1 MRRTLQTILF
11 CIFACSA
18 IAAALIGYFSTDWVT
33 RQLIERNI
41 DTTQAAISGK
51 FAAFDV
57 LLENEEMAMERRM
70 AAALPEL
77 AKELLG
83 ERPSFARRSTD
94 ELAAISRRL
103 GVDNIYIVD
112 RNTVVV
118 ATDFAA
124 DKGFELGTIS
134 PGLRSFLT
142 GLIGT
147 GKFVADRIN
156 MSSKTGILQKYA
168 YFSPKGSDHIAEVSI
183 DIRKFLARERSQAF
197 VDFLFGSF
205 FRELAQTREYL
216 TAIDI
221 HMVNAIGRHSLFQPG
236 QQMDE
241 GIAARLRGQ
250 DRILERQGNLWKV
263 YSKISPVNSR
273 LSTAEFLAVT
283 TTHDFSLLSNRVQ
296 MIIALVV
303 GMMILVSAIAYLLA
317 AQVASRR
324 LIARIE
330 TIRHG
335 VSRIADGDY
344 QHNLSIEGRRDEI
357 NSIADDI
364 NIMRREIE
372 QDIARREADAA
383 RLAQAMK
390 LEEEARESAEIANLS
405 KTKFL
410 SSVSHELRTPLQAI
424 LGYAQ
429 LMQLDGTAP
438 LGATQQDRIGR
449 ILKAGEQLSQLIG
462 NILDLAQAEKGVL
475 SLDISS
481 VQPAPVIADAAALIG
496 VMAREREIGVVNR
509 AVGKHLPNLRADP
522 GRLGQVLLNLLGN
535 AVKYSK
541 APGDVCLDAEE
552 VQGGKFLRISIT
564 DNGPGIPKDKSD
576 RLFHWFERLGREN
589 TGVSGVG
596 IGLALC
602 HDLVTRM
609 DGNIGFD
616 NVEGGGCRFWI
627 EIPVSGEGVA
637 AAADLAPPAAS
648 GSGKNDALQTV
659 LYIEDNPELVEL
671 MHSIF
676 AVFPDYALRTA
687 RDGETGLRMAKTE
700 LPDVILMDLNLPGM
714 DGVAACKALKE
725 DLATRDI
732 PVIAVSGAVTM
743 IDEVQATEAGFFAHL
758 TKPFKIQDA
767 RDTLRRALAAGSRP
781 KG

>member
-1 MRRTLQTILF
+1 MT
-11 CIFACSA
+11 
-18 IAAALIGYFSTDWVT
+18 
-33 RQLIERNI
+33 
-41 DTTQAAISGK
+41 
-51 FAAFDV
+51 
-57 LLENEEMAMERRM
+57 
-70 AAALPEL
+70 AALPAL

-83 ERPSFARRSTD
+83 DKPSFARRSTE
-94 ELAAISRRL
+94 ELAAISKRL

-124 DKGFELGTIS
+124 DKGFELGKIS
-134 PGLRSFLT
+134 PDLRSFLS

-147 GKFVADRIN
+147 GNFVADRIN
-156 MSSKTGILQKYA
+156 MSSKTGILQKYG
-168 YFSPKGSDHIAEVSI
+168 YLSPRGSDYIAEVSI

-205 FRELAQTREYL
+205 FRELAQTLDYL

-221 HMVNAIGRHSLFQPG
+221 YMVNAIGRHSLFQPS

-241 GIAARLRGQ
+241 GTATRLRGR
-250 DRILERQGNLWKV
+250 DRIIERQGDLWRV

-273 LSTAEFLAVT
+273 LSTAEFLAVAT
-283 TTHDFSLLSNRVQ
+283 NHDFSALSNRVQ
-296 MIIALVV
+296 TVIALVV
-303 GMMILVSAIAYLLA
+303 GMMILVSAIAYVIA
-317 AQVASRR
+317 VQVASRR
-324 LIARIE
+324 VIARIE
-330 TIRHG
+330 TIRRG
-335 VSRIADGDY
+335 VSRIAEGDY
-344 QHNLSIEGRRDEI
+344 QHNLSIEDRRDEI
-357 NSIADDI
+357 NNIADDI
-364 NIMRREIE
+364 NVMRREIE
-372 QDIARREADAA
+372 RDIARREADAA

-429 LMQLDGTAP
+429 LMQIDGTVAT
-438 LGATQQDRIGR
+438 GTTQQDRIGR
-449 ILKAGEQLSQLIG
+449 ILKAGEQLSQLIS

-475 SLDISS
+475 SLEIST
-481 VQPAPVIADAAALIG
+481 VAPGPVIGDAAALIG
-496 VMAREREIGVVNR
+496 VTARESEIGVINR
-509 AVGKHLPNLRADP
+509 AADKSLPNLRADP

-541 APGDVCLDAEE
+541 APGNIYLDAEE
-552 VQGGKFLRISIT
+552 VQDSKFLRITIT

-616 NVEGGGCRFWI
+616 NVEGGGCAFWV
-627 EIPVSGEGVA
+627 EIPVSAETIP
-637 AAADLAPPAAS
+637 APAGDSAPSNGKAGAS
-648 GSGKNDALQTV
+648 SARQAV
-659 LYIEDNPELVEL
+659 LYIEDNPELIDL
-671 MHSIF
+671 MKSIF
-676 AVFPDYALRTA
+676 QVFPDYTLRTA
-687 RDGETGLRMAKTE
+687 RDAETGLRLAKAE
-700 LPDVILMDLNLPGM
+700 KPDAILMDLNLPGM
-714 DGVAACKALKE
+714 DGVTACKALKE
-725 DLATRDI
+725 DPATRAI
-732 PVIAVSGAVTM
+732 PVIAVSGAATM
-743 IDEVQATEAGFFAHL
+743 IDDVLAEEAGFFAHL

-767 RDTLRRALAAGSRP
+767 RDTLRRALEIRNRAP
-781 KG
+781 E